1 MSGSKEERLKEAR
14 VELADASR
22 ALGEAERAWDAAG
35 QARVEADRVWGI
47 AIRAWDEANRKVRAI
62 EGEP

>member
-1 MSGSKEERLKEAR
+1 MSASKEERLKAAR

-22 ALGEAERAWDAAG
+22 ALGEAERARDAANWAYFKAT
-35 QARVEADRVWGI
+35 Q
-47 AIRAWDEANRKVRAI
+47 AWDEARRKVRAI